1 MHDEDSKRLEV
12 RDDGAPAL
20 LATLALSFEFFNGGA
35 YDDGTTEYLFLR
47 AFADRVER
55 EAEMVN
61 RGKEGLE
68 SRCRTKPGI
77 D

>member
-47 AFADRVER
+47 AFSDRVER

-61 RGKEGLE
+61 RRKERLE
-68 SRCRTKPGI
+68 NRRRTKPGI